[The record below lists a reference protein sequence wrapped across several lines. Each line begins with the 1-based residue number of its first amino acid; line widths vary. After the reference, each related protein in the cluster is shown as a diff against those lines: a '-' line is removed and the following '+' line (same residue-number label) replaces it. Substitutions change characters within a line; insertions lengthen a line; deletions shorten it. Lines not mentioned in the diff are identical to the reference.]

1 MTTTGIRY
9 SKLQSSHSPWWA
21 NVLLYN
27 LGFFEHQN
35 HPVIRL
41 HLWLDS
47 QEDTGRMPLL
57 ACWPTKVFH
66 TSYNFQLINFIFIP
80 CSQYIYL
87 REVKCYNRISTI
99 LLELDLILEFDFIV
113 FYYFLFLVFLF
124 SFSFIFILFLFFLF
138 IFFIFLF
145 YLFFFL
151 IFFIF
156 YFFIFSE
163 RFGSVRFGTVRFGP
177 VWFGPDRFG
186 LVQSGS
192 VRSGPDRFGSVR
204 FGSVRF
210 GSGRFG
216 SVRESLKIRCK
227 LPSVVS
233 FTFTT
238 TLWR

>member
-21 NVLLYN
+21 NVLLHN
-27 LGFFEHQN
+27 LVFFEHQS

-113 FYYFLFLVFLF
+113 SFFLFFYF
-124 SFSFIFILFLFFLF
+124 FYFFLFFLF
-138 IFFIFLF
+138 LFIL
-145 YLFFFL
+145 YDVW
-151 IFFIF
+151 I
-156 YFFIFSE
+156 
-163 RFGSVRFGTVRFGP
+163 GSVRN
-177 VWFGPDRFG
+177 
-186 LVQSGS
+186 GS
-192 VRSGPDRFGSVR
+192 VRSG
-204 FGSVRF
+204 
-210 GSGRFG
+210 
-216 SVRESLKIRCK
+216 
-227 LPSVVS
+227 
-233 FTFTT
+233 
-238 TLWR
+238 

>member
-9 SKLQSSHSPWWA
+9 SKLQSFHSPWWA
-21 NVLLYN
+21 NVLLHN

-87 REVKCYNRISTI
+87 REVKCYNRISPI

-113 FYYFLFLVFLF
+113 FYYFIIFIF
-124 SFSFIFILFLFFLF
+124 SFYFYFI
-138 IFFIFLF
+138 
-145 YLFFFL
+145 
-151 IFFIF
+151 FIF
-156 YFFIFSE
+156 YFSFFS
-163 RFGSVRFGTVRFGP
+163 F
-177 VWFGPDRFG
+177 
-186 LVQSGS
+186 
-192 VRSGPDRFGSVR
+192 
-204 FGSVRF
+204 
-210 GSGRFG
+210 
-216 SVRESLKIRCK
+216 LK
-227 LPSVVS
+227 
-233 FTFTT
+233 T
-238 TLWR
+238 

>member
-21 NVLLYN
+21 NVLLHN

-113 FYYFLFLVFLF
+113 FYYF
-124 SFSFIFILFLFFLF
+124 FIFIFLYDVW
-138 IFFIFLF
+138 IGSVRNGSIR
-145 YLFFFL
+145 
-151 IFFIF
+151 
-156 YFFIFSE
+156 SGSV
-163 RFGSVRFGTVRFGP
+163 RFGSVRIGS

-186 LVQSGS
+186 PVRIGS
-192 VRSGPDRFGSVR
+192 VRTGSVR
-204 FGSVRF
+204 FGRV
-210 GSGRFG
+210 
-216 SVRESLKIRCK
+216 
-227 LPSVVS
+227 
-233 FTFTT
+233 
-238 TLWR
+238 

>member
-21 NVLLYN
+21 NFLLHN

-57 ACWPTKVFH
+57 ACWPTEVFH
-66 TSYNFQLINFIFIP
+66 TSYNFQLNNFIFIP

-87 REVKCYNRISTI
+87 REVKCCDRISTI

-113 FYYFLFLVFLF
+113 F
-124 SFSFIFILFLFFLF
+124 FF
-138 IFFIFLF
+138 FFIFLLYIFF
-145 YLFFFL
+145 YLFYFYYCF
-151 IFFIF
+151 F
-156 YFFIFSE
+156 YFFLWRLDRFGSE
-163 RFGSVRFGTVRFGP
+163 RFDSVRIGSFR
-177 VWFGPDRFG
+177 FGPDRFG
-186 LVQSGS
+186 LGRSGS
-192 VRSGPDRFGSVR
+192 VRSGPDQFGPVRIGSVR
-204 FGSVRF
+204 TGSVRF
-210 GSGRFG
+210 GSGEF
-216 SVRESLKIRCK
+216 KKTRCK